1 MVGIHILTAVSIYW
15 NMPPILGPTPS
26 AEVAHKIHALPL
38 CQASLLPPSILE
50 ELAKSPER
58 LERLR
63 RLKHVLW
70 CGSAFSS
77 TVIADKIRS
86 YVTILCA
93 LGQTE
98 SGVTLLTM
106 EDQDDFEYMGFSE
119 LMGTTF
125 RHYTKDL
132 YEMVLVKDPSG
143 KIPQHVFLNFPE
155 LSFWPTKDLFSKHP
169 TKNGLWR
176 YRGRS
181 DDLITMLNGLKI
193 NPVISEG
200 IVAGH
205 PKVIGALLT
214 GKSREKV
221 AWLIETPEP
230 PASDSEKASL
240 IEEIWPTILT
250 ANETGVAQSH
260 ATKDMVVFTA
270 KDKPMLRAGKGTI
283 QRKLTVESYESELN
297 ALYEAPAV
305 RLE

>member
-1 MVGIHILTAVSIYW
+1 MTAVTIYW

-26 AEVAHKIHALPL
+26 VEVAHKIHSLPL
-38 CQASLLPPSILE
+38 CQATLLPPSILE

-77 TVIADKIRS
+77 TVVANKIRS
-86 YVTILCA
+86 YVPILCA

-119 LMGTTF
+119 LMSVSF
-125 RHYTKDL
+125 REYSEDL
-132 YEMVLVKDPSG
+132 YEMVLTKDPSG
-143 KIPQHVFLNFPE
+143 KIPQHIFLNFPE
-155 LSFWPTKDLFSKHP
+155 LSVWPTSDLFSKHP
-169 TKNGLWR
+169 TKKGLWR

-205 PKVIGALLT
+205 PKVTGALLT
-214 GKSREKV
+214 GKSREEV
-221 AWLIETPEP
+221 AWLIETSEP
-230 PASDSEKASL
+230 PIGNSEKTTL
-240 IEEIWPTILT
+240 IEEIWPTILK

-260 ATKDMVVFTA
+260 AAKDMVLFTL

-283 QRKLTVESYESELN
+283 QRRLTVESYEAELD
-297 ALYEAPAV
+297 ALYEARAA
-305 RLE
+305 RLA